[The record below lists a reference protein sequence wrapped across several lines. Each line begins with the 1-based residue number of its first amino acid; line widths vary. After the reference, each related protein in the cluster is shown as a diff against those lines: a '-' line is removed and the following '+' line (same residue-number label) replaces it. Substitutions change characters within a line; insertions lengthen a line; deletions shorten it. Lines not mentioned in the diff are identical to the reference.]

1 MHLLMGVFILLVEI
15 LPAELLFAKKSLAM
29 STIVQNVVFIMLFL
43 AILLHV
49 ALKSGLM
56 GRKLYL

>member
-1 MHLLMGVFILLVEI
+1 MMVVFILLVEI
-15 LPAELLFAKKSLAM
+15 LLAELLFAKKSLAM
-29 STIVQNVVFIMLFL
+29 SSIVPIVVFIMLSL
-43 AILLHV
+43 AILLLV